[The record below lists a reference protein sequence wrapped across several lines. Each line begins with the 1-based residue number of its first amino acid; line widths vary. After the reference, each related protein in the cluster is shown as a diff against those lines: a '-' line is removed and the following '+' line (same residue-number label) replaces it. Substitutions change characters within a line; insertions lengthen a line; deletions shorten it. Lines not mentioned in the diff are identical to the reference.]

1 LFLKESKLSQTRLNT
16 IKAFAA
22 LILLSILWGYNW
34 VVMKFAM
41 LDMGPFQFGA
51 LRTFGGALCLM
62 ALMLLLKKPLRPR
75 EIPTLILLGIL
86 QTCGFTGLIIW
97 ALVSGGAGKTAVLT
111 YTMPF
116 WVMVLAWPLLGEKI
130 RGMQWIAVFA
140 SVLGLL
146 LIFDPLHLGGDVFS
160 MWLAVAA
167 GIFWALAVI
176 LAKKLHHRVPD
187 LDLMSLTGWQMFF
200 GSLPLVLVALL
211 VDAPPVHW
219 TPRLFAAITFNAVFC
234 NALAWLLWLY
244 ALQRLAAGIASMT
257 SMLAPL
263 IGVLAAWIQLGEQ
276 PSVYEMIG
284 MVCIALALIV
294 ISLHAI
300 KAHDQVD
307 SAMGQD

>member
-1 LFLKESKLSQTRLNT
+1 MHQTKSNT

-22 LILLSILWGYNW
+22 LILLSLLWGYNW
-34 VVMKFAM
+34 VVMKYAL

-62 ALMLLLKKPLRPR
+62 LMLLALKKPLRPR
-75 EIPTLILLGIL
+75 EVPTLILLGIL

-97 ALVSGGAGKTAVLT
+97 ALVHGGAGKTAVLT

-140 SVLGLL
+140 SVMGLL
-146 LIFDPLHLGGDVFS
+146 MIFDPLHLGSDVFS
-160 MWLAVAA
+160 MWLAVLA
-167 GIFWALAVI
+167 GVFWALAVI
-176 LAKKLHHRVPD
+176 LAKKLHHRVPN
-187 LDLMSLTGWQMFF
+187 LDLISLTAWQMFF
-200 GSLPLVLVALL
+200 GSLPLVAVAFI
-211 VDAPPVHW
+211 VDAPAIHW
-219 TPRLFAAITFNAVFC
+219 TPRLFAAIGFNALLC

-244 ALQRLAAGIASMT
+244 ALQRLAAGVASMT

-263 IGVLAAWIQLGEQ
+263 IGVLAAWIQLAEQ
-276 PSVYEMIG
+276 PSKNEIIG
-284 MVCIALALIV
+284 MLLIAVALLV

-300 KAHDQVD
+300 KAHDEVD
-307 SAMGQD
+307 PTMGQD